1 MLDGS
6 SSQMLIESEVGT
18 KGVCC
23 WSWHDV
29 GERGGAG
36 SERQWPRATAVLY
49 LPPPPMELPY
59 SEVGKITGEQVW
71 GWRFEYWQ
79 VNLDLLRSTSQLDLQ
94 VETLTGI
101 IRAWS
106 RGERLGLKI

>member
-1 MLDGS
+1 MGGDPGKGCRSLMLDGS

-23 WSWHDV
+23 WSWHDA

-36 SERQWPRATAVLY
+36 SERQWSSNY
-49 LPPPPMELPY
+49 SSLPPALMELPY
-59 SEVGKITGEQVW
+59 SEVGKTTGEQVW
-71 GWRFEYWQ
+71 GWKFEYWK
-79 VNLDLLRSTSQLDLQ
+79 VNLDLLKSTSQLDLQ

-101 IRAWS
+101 I
-106 RGERLGLKI
+106 